1 MSYEKIDI
9 KQGIKLHKI
18 NTEKI
23 QNKLT
28 CRVFNDKIK

>member
-18 NTEKI
+18 NTEKFKT
-23 QNKLT
+23 NLLA
-28 CRVFNDKIK
+28 VF